1 MSFTIQNME
10 FYLLVLMR
18 ISGFVFTAPF
28 FSYSSIPIRMKAAAS
43 FILAIVA
50 IQMVPV
56 VSVSY
61 QGVFGFSIIVLK
73 ETSRWNDPWVYVQFV
88 FLYHKFCGTAY

>member
-50 IQMVPV
+50 IQMVPGELPG
-56 VSVSY
+56 SFRFFNY
-61 QGVFGFSIIVLK
+61 CIKGN
-73 ETSRWNDPWVYVQFV
+73 SRWNDPWVYVQFV

>member
-50 IQMVPV
+50 IQMLSLIHISEP
-56 VSVSY
+56 
-61 QGVFGFSIIVLK
+61 
-73 ETSRWNDPWVYVQFV
+73 TRP
-88 FLYHKFCGTAY
+88 

>member
-43 FILAIVA
+43 FILADCCDSDGTGCVGELPGSFRFFNYCIK
-50 IQMVPV
+50 
-56 VSVSY
+56 
-61 QGVFGFSIIVLK
+61 GN
-73 ETSRWNDPWVYVQFV
+73 SRWNDSWVYVQFV